1 MVRKILCVSLG
12 LLLVAGMVSA
22 KGDKDKKDEGPH
34 IYVNDLDLGPAGAW
48 ADYGSAVDWRE
59 EEGLLIVGVMEDSPA
74 EKAGLARG
82 DVLLALDGR
91 EVSSVAEVREILAE
105 HDAGD
110 TVSLRIRHG
119 DEEKTVEVTLE
130 ERLYRAPLGVELAAP
145 RRGEWGSDGPGMR
158 GPYFRGPGW
167 DPGLEKWFFGPF
179 MEGGVAVV
187 REVSKDSPAD
197 DAGLQKGDVILAVD
211 GEDLTAPDS
220 LADMVGSREP
230 GDRIVLSYRRYED
243 GEIRDMEATATL
255 GESDDG
261 DAYLGIRYT
270 SLPGARLLERYSES
284 RGRMGRMD
292 LIVRPRMRISIVGE
306 ETVAEPKSI

>member
-1 MVRKILCVSLG
+1 MVRKILCVCLG
-12 LLLVAGMVSA
+12 FVFVAGMVSA

-34 IYVNDLDLGPAGAW
+34 IYVNDLDLGPASAW
-48 ADYGSAVDWRE
+48 ADYGSSVDWRE

-82 DVLLALDGR
+82 DVLLALDGS

-105 HDAGD
+105 HEAGD
-110 TVSLRIRHG
+110 TVGLRIRHG
-119 DEEKTVEVTLE
+119 DEEKTVEVILE

-145 RRGEWGSDGPGMR
+145 HRGELGSDAPGMR

-187 REVSKDSPAD
+187 REVTKDSPAD
-197 DAGLQKGDVILAVD
+197 EAGLQKGDVILAVD

-220 LADMVGSREP
+220 LADIVRSREP
-230 GDRIVLSYRRYED
+230 GDRVVLTYRRYED
-243 GEIRDMEATATL
+243 GDVQDMEATATL
-255 GESDDG
+255 GESEDG
-261 DAYLGIRYT
+261 ETLLGIRYT
-270 SLPGARLLERYSES
+270 SLPGARVFGRYSEP
-284 RGRMGRMD
+284 RGRMERMD

-306 ETVAEPKSI
+306 ETVAEPESI